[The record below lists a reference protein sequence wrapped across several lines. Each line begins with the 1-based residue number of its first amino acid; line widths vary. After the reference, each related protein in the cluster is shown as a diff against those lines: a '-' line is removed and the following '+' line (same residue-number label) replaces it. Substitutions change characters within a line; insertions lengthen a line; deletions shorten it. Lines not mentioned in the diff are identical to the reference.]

1 MFEFELKNGKK
12 VTVVGNFKV
21 NITNYGDLV
30 LQQDDLKKKSL
41 NTMFNEMNDKLN
53 DDFYKESIAISKEKP
68 QSVSYEDL
76 QKKKDYE
83 NLIHCKFQDFIDIWD
98 TNFGIEETDQPDRV
112 KLLRDTMP
120 FDGKKIMDFID
131 FHGGLTNGVLQVIDQ
146 RRFDN
151 HTEFRKYCR
160 LLAENITQVSSI
172 ICPPLATKLE
182 YPFKP

>member
-83 NLIHCKFQDFIDIWD
+83 NLIQCKFQDFIDIWD

-120 FDGKKIMDFID
+120 FDGKKRMDFID
-131 FHGGLTNGVLQVIDQ
+131 FSN
-146 RRFDN
+146 
-151 HTEFRKYCR
+151 
-160 LLAENITQVSSI
+160 SSNSWFGDLF
-172 ICPPLATKLE
+172 IC
-182 YPFKP
+182 